1 MQVLAHVS
9 NTPFELIEYTQS
21 KDILVE
27 AYSPI
32 AHGEM
37 LKNQEITA
45 LSEKYGVFVPQLY
58 ILRKENPCRAKPNFR
73 YRMNFRLAIAKV
85 AEQFEQVC

>member
-1 MQVLAHVS
+1 MLSACTVSPMVNQILAHVS

-21 KDILVE
+21 KGILVE

-45 LSEKYGVFVPQLY
+45 LAEKYGVSVPSYVSDMLC
-58 ILRKENPCRAKPNFR
+58 N
-73 YRMNFRLAIAKV
+73 
-85 AEQFEQVC
+85 